1 MWVYNLTLIQ
11 AVGRFD
17 NDLIALILN
26 KGILFTP
33 GIEQNIE
40 LFISNKKQNFGLDI
54 AASFFS
60 LN

>member
-11 AVGRFD
+11 AVERFD

-40 LFISNKKQNFGLDI
+40 LFISNKKTEFWI
-54 AASFFS
+54 RHCCIFF
-60 LN
+60 LT